1 MPARIMDESERIVY
15 SWDRQ
20 EGETK
25 RAYEAFQVYLGV
37 DGNPPIRALT
47 SVAEVFKCSR
57 QNIQRWHH
65 QYKWDIRSSDYDA
78 WKRQKEDEA
87 HEFAARLAV
96 RRVAEKWADHRV
108 AFLERYMSAHLAMLG
123 KVEDMLQYPVVA
135 VEDDIER
142 DARGRVIHITRV
154 TPARWRARDMALI
167 TKNLILSLR
176 EVMAMLDGPATA
188 AAQGDEDDMAPDE
201 AAAAIRAIL
210 EQRARKAGIP
220 GPARSS

>member
-1 MPARIMDESERIVY
+1 MPARIMDESERIGY
-15 SWDRQ
+15 SWERLPD
-20 EGETK
+20 ETR
-25 RAYEAFQVYLGV
+25 RAYEAFLIFLGV
-37 DGNPPIRALT
+37 DGKPPIRELLK
-47 SVAEVFKCSR
+47 VAHVLHCSR
-57 QNIQRWHH
+57 PNIARWHSKH
-65 QYKWDIRSSDYDA
+65 NWERRATDHDA

-188 AAQGDEDDMAPDE
+188 AAQGAEDDMAPDE